1 MLMRLPCALQE
12 LRGIGLAGYE
22 APEWKTKAMGKAPTF
37 GYSDVRP
44 IKEQRESLP
53 VFKLRDQLIQAV
65 NEHQVLSIAT
75 LQHYCT
81 TSGRLHTAWLPQGAV
96 PEVASCTHPAFDP
109 HVSCCTYEM
118 YGR

>member
-1 MLMRLPCALQE
+1 MAITYVLGTCDSQMILRPLMFFCNMLMRPPHTLQE

-65 NEHQVLSIAT
+65 NEHQVLSRAT
-75 LQHYCT
+75 
-81 TSGRLHTAWLPQGAV
+81 
-96 PEVASCTHPAFDP
+96 
-109 HVSCCTYEM
+109 
-118 YGR
+118 

>member
-1 MLMRLPCALQE
+1 MLMGGLHALQE

-65 NEHQVLSIAT
+65 NEHQVRRTSASNP
-75 LQHYCT
+75 YCKALCC
-81 TSGRLHTAWLPQGAV
+81 LHAKL
-96 PEVASCTHPAFDP
+96 AS
-109 HVSCCTYEM
+109 
-118 YGR
+118 

>member
-1 MLMRLPCALQE
+1 MLARDCDFRAFCRYLGVGLMHVPSELQE

-22 APEWKTKAMGKAPTF
+22 APEWKAKALGKAPTF

-65 NEHQVLSIAT
+65 NEHQV
-75 LQHYCT
+75 C
-81 TSGRLHTAWLPQGAV
+81 
-96 PEVASCTHPAFDP
+96 ASHPTPITIIPIFTP
-109 HVSCCTYEM
+109 P
-118 YGR
+118 

>member
-1 MLMRLPCALQE
+1 MSYDKTCLDYSRGQYQLDIACVLQE

-65 NEHQVLSIAT
+65 NEHQVSVMPLS
-75 LQHYCT
+75 
-81 TSGRLHTAWLPQGAV
+81 
-96 PEVASCTHPAFDP
+96 
-109 HVSCCTYEM
+109 
-118 YGR
+118 

>member
-1 MLMRLPCALQE
+1 MSYKCVSLDKTCLGYSRGQYQLDVTCVLQE

-65 NEHQVLSIAT
+65 NEHQVSVMPLA
-75 LQHYCT
+75 
-81 TSGRLHTAWLPQGAV
+81 
-96 PEVASCTHPAFDP
+96 
-109 HVSCCTYEM
+109 
-118 YGR
+118 

>member
-1 MLMRLPCALQE
+1 MLMTAPRALQE

-65 NEHQVLSIAT
+65 NEHQVLS
-75 LQHYCT
+75 
-81 TSGRLHTAWLPQGAV
+81 
-96 PEVASCTHPAFDP
+96 
-109 HVSCCTYEM
+109 
-118 YGR
+118 